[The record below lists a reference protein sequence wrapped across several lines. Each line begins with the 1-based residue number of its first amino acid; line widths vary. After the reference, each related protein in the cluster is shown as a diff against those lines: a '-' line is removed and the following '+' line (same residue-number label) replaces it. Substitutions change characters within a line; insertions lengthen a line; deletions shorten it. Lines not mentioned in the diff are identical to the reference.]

1 MNQEQE
7 QTNVVEFKKRKHL
20 NIGLIIFGI
29 IFVYLIAT
37 IVMYLTAPR
46 VTVYEVRQGSILKD
60 TAYTGLALREEMV
73 VNASKDGYI
82 NYYMQDSN
90 KVRVGSKVYTLSE
103 QKLNFS
109 DKESAEESELS
120 AKDEQ
125 EVIRT
130 IQKYNYDYKDNHFSE
145 TYRLKTDLK
154 DTLGSMNSQSKLEQ
168 LDEYLAS
175 GNREGI
181 EVYKAKEDGVVV
193 YTLDGMEDLT
203 PQTATLAHLSRDSYR
218 KTELSNNIQVHAG
231 DPVYKIVTNDEWT
244 LLIDL
249 DLETARALQEKKYV
263 KVHFTKDDQEMWAN
277 LKLEETEGHH
287 LAYLTFETAMVRYAT
302 ERYLHVELILED
314 ETGLKIPKTAKT
326 EKEFYVVPKTY
337 ITQGGNSS
345 DYGVLVQTKDA
356 KGNPITAF
364 ETTEIYYEDDEV
376 VYLDPNDFSKD
387 AVLVMPDSDKTYT
400 LSETGKLEGVFCINR
415 GYAMFKQITILCESD
430 SYYIVKEGT
439 NYGLSN
445 YDHIALDSSNIKEND
460 VVF

>member
-130 IQKYNYDYKDNHFSE
+130 IQK
-145 TYRLKTDLK
+145 
-154 DTLGSMNSQSKLEQ
+154 
-168 LDEYLAS
+168 
-175 GNREGI
+175 
-181 EVYKAKEDGVVV
+181 
-193 YTLDGMEDLT
+193 
-203 PQTATLAHLSRDSYR
+203 
-218 KTELSNNIQVHAG
+218 
-231 DPVYKIVTNDEWT
+231 
-244 LLIDL
+244 
-249 DLETARALQEKKYV
+249 
-263 KVHFTKDDQEMWAN
+263 
-277 LKLEETEGHH
+277 
-287 LAYLTFETAMVRYAT
+287 
-302 ERYLHVELILED
+302 
-314 ETGLKIPKTAKT
+314 
-326 EKEFYVVPKTY
+326 
-337 ITQGGNSS
+337 
-345 DYGVLVQTKDA
+345 
-356 KGNPITAF
+356 
-364 ETTEIYYEDDEV
+364 
-376 VYLDPNDFSKD
+376 
-387 AVLVMPDSDKTYT
+387 
-400 LSETGKLEGVFCINR
+400 
-415 GYAMFKQITILCESD
+415 
-430 SYYIVKEGT
+430 
-439 NYGLSN
+439 
-445 YDHIALDSSNIKEND
+445 
-460 VVF
+460 